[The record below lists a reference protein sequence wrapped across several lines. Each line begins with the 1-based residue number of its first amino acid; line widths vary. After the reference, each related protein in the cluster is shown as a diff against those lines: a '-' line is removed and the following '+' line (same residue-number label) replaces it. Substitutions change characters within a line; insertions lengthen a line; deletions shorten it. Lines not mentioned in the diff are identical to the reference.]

1 MTDLRIGID
10 VGGTNTD
17 AVLLGPD
24 NALLARCKTPTTA
37 DPLDGIAAALAAVAP
52 DDRSAV
58 GMAALGTTHALNA
71 ILRRRELGRV
81 AVLRL
86 AAPATLSVPPFA
98 DWPDDLRAA
107 IDGGGGIVAGGVE
120 IDGRTHAIDHDE
132 LQRVL
137 AACGS
142 IDAVAIS
149 GVFSMQDPSQE
160 LEAAEVVRA
169 ELGDGVGISLGHL
182 VGGVGLLERENAAIL
197 NAALGGVA
205 RRVIDGFEQALAAC
219 GLSATPFLT
228 QNDGTLMSID
238 QAREL
243 PVLTIGGGASNSIR
257 GAGVLTGLTDALVI
271 DVGGTSTDVGAIS
284 GGFPR
289 ESAFGVELGGVQT
302 NFRMPDV
309 VSVALGG
316 GTLIH
321 PDGALGPESVGYRI
335 TEQARIFGGDVQTL
349 SDLAVADGRA
359 SMGDPT
365 LAGGARPDVLA
376 AADALVADAVDRMK
390 LVAGDTPLIA
400 VGGGSAVL
408 SDRIPGCAE
417 VVRPA
422 NYDVANAIGAAV
434 GLVSGDAEH
443 VLDLGADRAAGIE
456 SVRQDAA
463 ERARRAGAD
472 PAGLEVIR
480 VDEVPLAYTDPP
492 MSRVRVKVAG
502 PPRAATAG
510 EQR

>member
-1 MTDLRIGID
+1 MSDLRIGID

-24 NALLARCKTPTTA
+24 DALLARTKTPTTE

-52 DDRSAV
+52 ADRGTV

-71 ILRRRELGRV
+71 ILRRQELGRV

-86 AAPATLSVPPFA
+86 AAPATLSVPLFA
-98 DWPDDLRAA
+98 DWPEALRSAV
-107 IDGGGGIVAGGVE
+107 DGGGAIVAGGVE
-120 IDGRTHAIDHDE
+120 IDGRVHALDPDE
-132 LQRVL
+132 IRRVL
-137 AACGS
+137 AACGPV
-142 IDAVAIS
+142 DAVAIA

-160 LEAAEVVRA
+160 LEAAALVRA
-169 ELGDGVGISLGHL
+169 ELGAGVGISLGHL

-205 RRVIDGFEQALAAC
+205 RRVIDGFEQALGGC
-219 GLSATPFLT
+219 GLTATPFLT
-228 QNDGTLMSID
+228 QNDGTLMSIE

-316 GTLIH
+316 GTIVH
-321 PDGALGPESVGYRI
+321 ADDTLGPESVGYRI
-335 TEQARIFGGDVQTL
+335 VEQARVFGGEVTTLTDV
-349 SDLAVADGRA
+349 AVAAGRA
-359 SMGDPT
+359 AIGDPV
-365 LAGGARPDVLA
+365 LAGAPRSAVLA
-376 AADALVADAVDRMK
+376 RADALVADAIDRMK
-390 LVAGDTPLIA
+390 LSRGDVPVIA

-408 SDRIPGCAE
+408 PDGLPGAAA
-417 VVRPA
+417 VLRPA
-422 NYDVANAIGAAV
+422 DYDVANAIGAAV

-456 SVRQDAA
+456 AVRLDAVT
-463 ERARRAGAD
+463 RARRAGAD
-472 PAGLEVIR
+472 PTRLEVIR

-492 MSRVRVKVAG
+492 MARVRVKVAG
-502 PPRAATAG
+502 PPA
-510 EQR
+510 

>member
-1 MTDLRIGID
+1 MSVLRIGID

-37 DPLDGIAAALAAVAP
+37 DPLDGIATALAAVAP
-52 DDRSAV
+52 DDRGAV
-58 GMAALGTTHALNA
+58 GIAALGTTHALNA

-86 AAPATLSVPPFA
+86 AAPATLSVPLFA
-98 DWPDDLRAA
+98 DWPADLRAA
-107 IDGGGGIVAGGVE
+107 IDGGGAIVRGGVE
-120 IDGRTHAIDHDE
+120 IDGRAHALDPEEIR
-132 LQRVL
+132 RVL
-137 AACGS
+137 AACGPV
-142 IDAVAIS
+142 DAVAIA

-160 LEAAEVVRA
+160 HEAAVLVRA
-169 ELGDGVGISLGHL
+169 ELGDVVGISLGHL

-205 RRVIDGFEQALAAC
+205 RRVIDGFEQALASC
-219 GLSATPFLT
+219 GLTATPFLT
-228 QNDGTLMSID
+228 QNDGTLMSIE

-257 GAGVLTGLTDALVI
+257 GAGVLTGLADALVV

-284 GGFPR
+284 GSFPR

-316 GTLIH
+316 GTIIH
-321 PDGALGPESVGYRI
+321 VDGALGPESVGYRI
-335 TEQARIFGGDVQTL
+335 SEQARVFGGDVSTL
-349 SDLAVADGRA
+349 SDLAVAAGRTI
-359 SMGDPT
+359 MGDPV

-408 SDRIPGCAE
+408 PDHIPGCST
-417 VVRPA
+417 VLRPA
-422 NYDVANAIGAAV
+422 DYDVANAIGAAV

-443 VLDLGADRAAGIE
+443 VLQLGADRAAGIE
-456 SVRQDAA
+456 AVRLDAV
-463 ERARRAGAD
+463 ERARRAGA
-472 PAGLEVIR
+472 AVEQLEVIR

-502 PPRAATAG
+502 PPA
-510 EQR
+510 